1 MRETVE
7 QLNMLGESGVDQ
19 PAVADLT
26 YDGGT
31 DNTTITLP
39 DGVAAQGARAGVLE
53 ATTREDEEFGGL
65 TEAADDVRNMEGMGN
80 VISTAKDHG
89 ELVDDFRYQYG
100 HAVVALAEAHAR
112 AVIEEDELGEQRA
125 SDLLAQE
132 IAAIR
137 EDFDKWDDGLLDP
150 ESDAYFEA
158 TGILWHFNDQDREHL
173 PVTMVHVATDE
184 TDMDNFLP
192 GRLKAETHDP
202 YDDGADPQ
210 MFGWFK
216 SLSDERL
223 INYFQWSEARTDAV
237 SDALAERREDIKQ
250 NVREDFNYLIEDE
263 LVPES
268 AREAL
273 ENGFRYTKRFG
284 ALSSI
289 ESGYYHAA
297 GLFDGDARRIGVQRE
312 YDVRDAEKY
321 ITYSHRYFFHEDLH
335 ALDAANNMGL
345 TYLESTEEEPL
356 IWVDEAVKEHL
367 TLSAAFGQSNIVDP
381 AERADRGAYT
391 DLRELLHLVLTGGDV
406 EIDLAEVTF
415 ANFERMG
422 SDGQF
427 RSKLA
432 GRLRESYQDKSLG
445 IQPGET
451 ILHAIAKEINAAPK
465 PLRTQVAQQW
475 IQKMYRVKGIEL
487 LTDLS
492 DEVPTER
499 SDPTTLEKQ

>member
-7 QLNMLGESGVDQ
+7 QLNVLGESGVDQ
-19 PAVADLT
+19 PPVADLSDD
-26 YDGGT
+26 DGADHT
-31 DNTTITLP
+31 NLALSE
-39 DGVAAQGARAGVLE
+39 GVAAQGARTGSLE
-53 ATTREDEEFGGL
+53 SAANGDAEFGEL
-65 TEAADDVRNMEGMGN
+65 SEVVDDMRNIEGTGN
-80 VISTAKDHG
+80 VISTTKDHG
-89 ELVDDFRYQYG
+89 ELTDDFRYQYG

-112 AVIEEDELGEQRA
+112 AVIEEDELGEQQA

-137 EDFDKWDDGLLDP
+137 EDFDKWDAGLLDP

-173 PVTMVHVATDE
+173 PATLVHVATDE
-184 TDMDNFLP
+184 TDMDSFLP
-192 GRLKAETHDP
+192 GRLKTETPDP
-202 YDDGADPQ
+202 DGDEADPT
-210 MFGWFK
+210 MFSWFK
-216 SLSDERL
+216 GLSDERL

-237 SDALAERREDIKQ
+237 SNELAKRREGVRQ
-250 NVREDFNYLIEDE
+250 NVREDFNHLIDDE

-273 ENGFRYTKRFG
+273 ENGFRYTTRFG

-312 YDVRDAEKY
+312 YGLRDIEKY
-321 ITYSHRYFFHEDLH
+321 IIYSHRYFFHEDLH
-335 ALDAANNMGL
+335 ALDAANDMGL
-345 TYLESTEEEPL
+345 TYLESIEEEPL

-381 AERADRGAYT
+381 SERCDSGAYT
-391 DLRELLHLVLTGGDV
+391 DLRELLHLVLTGGDI

-427 RSKLA
+427 RTKLA
-432 GRLRESYQDKSLG
+432 GRLQESYRDKLLD
-445 IQPGET
+445 IPPGET
-451 ILHAIAKEINAAPK
+451 ILHVIAKEINAAPK
-465 PLRTQVAQQW
+465 PLRAQVAQQW
-475 IQKMYRVKGIEL
+475 IRKMYEVKGVEL

-492 DEVPTER
+492 DEIPTKR
-499 SDPTTLEKQ
+499 SNLTAPKRQ